1 MSLHLKGQNSVLQPV
16 NKGIQFCNVHKLDL
30 RSKMIHRF
38 KPVYFY
44 YDLGNLIT
52 MYDSFSEGRRQEKC
66 RSNLLLECIKSG
78 KLFRGFKV
86 TYEFKN

>member
-1 MSLHLKGQNSVLQPV
+1 
-16 NKGIQFCNVHKLDL
+16 
-30 RSKMIHRF
+30 MIHRF

-44 YDLGNLIT
+44 DDLGNLIT
-52 MYDSFSEGRRQEKC
+52 MYDSFSEARRQEKC